1 MLKVEALFCTSL
13 SSPAVGTLPQRS
25 FSPLQE
31 ASTFWMVALGPGKHS
46 WGWRCLLGSDLLLPW
61 GGPPLGSDHCNSQQ
75 IRRNVTQPR
84 PLLFLGSERLQLRE
98 LLYWVMECLLLRA
111 NGSCAVS

>member
-25 FSPLQE
+25 LSPLQK

-46 WGWRCLLGSDLLLPW
+46 WG
-61 GGPPLGSDHCNSQQ
+61 
-75 IRRNVTQPR
+75 
-84 PLLFLGSERLQLRE
+84 
-98 LLYWVMECLLLRA
+98 
-111 NGSCAVS
+111 